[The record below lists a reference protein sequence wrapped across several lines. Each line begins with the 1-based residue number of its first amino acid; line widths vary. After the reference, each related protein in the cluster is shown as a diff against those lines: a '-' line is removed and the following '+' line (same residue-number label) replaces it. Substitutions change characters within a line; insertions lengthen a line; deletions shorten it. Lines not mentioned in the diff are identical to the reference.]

1 MASKRSIGES
11 RADKPRRPGKK
22 SAKPTEGVK
31 PGDGQQRQPFAKL
44 KFVASEIVMRDPAE
58 LKPFPNNPKIH
69 TPKQVDAIVS
79 NIEAFGF
86 DQPTLIDEHD
96 QILKGHGRHLACVKI
111 GCQIPT
117 IARKGLSDA
126 DKWAIVISDNAL
138 PAMTGFDNK
147 LLRIGLTQLAKVD
160 FPLHLTGFDK
170 FRLAGFIGP
179 ATHAKPDDAGDV
191 QERVVSTRGDV
202 WVLGEHRLMC
212 GDSSNGK
219 TVAKLLGDEEPELML
234 TDPPYSYA
242 HDRNGGG
249 LYRKPATKQA
259 EQIIEAQIDSFDV
272 NQLPELLT
280 TNIFF
285 TSRDLV
291 PAYIDLAKS
300 RKLKWDLAVLHRQA
314 AIPAN
319 NGHLTP
325 DLDYILII
333 GRQAPQKGLEAAEYS
348 KLFSTGHWE
357 RPVPWAKP
365 VALMSRI
372 LKLFSAP
379 GGSVFE
385 PYAGSGTTIIA
396 AETCQRRCL
405 ALELKPEY
413 VDLAVRRWQT
423 FTKKPAILESN
434 SRTFE
439 QVGRDRAKRT
449 RAA

>member
-1 MASKRSIGES
+1 MANSSRGER
-11 RADKPRRPGKK
+11 RADKPRRTGKSSTR
-22 SAKPTEGVK
+22 SAEGVK
-31 PGDGQQRQPFAKL
+31 SGDGQQRQPFAKL
-44 KFVASEIVMRDPAE
+44 KFVATDIVMRDPAE

-69 TPKQVDAIVS
+69 TPKQVDAIVA

-96 QILKGHGRHLACVKI
+96 QILKGHGRHLACQKI

-117 IARKGLSDA
+117 VVRSGLSDD

-138 PAMTGFDNK
+138 PAMTGFDNAK
-147 LLRIGLTQLAKVD
+147 LRIGLTKLAKVD
-160 FPLHLTGFDK
+160 YPLNLTGFDK

-179 ATHAKPDDAGDV
+179 ATHADADDEGEL
-191 QERVVSTRGDV
+191 QERIVSARGDV
-202 WVLGEHRLMC
+202 WLLGEHRLMC

-219 TVAKLLGDEEPELML
+219 TVEKLLAGEEPELL
-234 TDPPYSYA
+234 ASDPPYSYE

-249 LYRKPATKQA
+249 LYRKPSTKQA
-259 EQIIEAQIDSFDV
+259 EKIIKAKVDTFDV
-272 NQLPELLT
+272 NQLPELMT
-280 TNIFF
+280 TNVFF

-291 PAYIDLAKS
+291 PDYIALAVAK
-300 RKLKWDLAVLHRQA
+300 KLKWDLAVLHRQA

-365 VALMSRI
+365 VVLMTRL

-396 AETCQRRCL
+396 AETCARRCL
-405 ALELKPEY
+405 AIELAPEY

-423 FTKKPAILESN
+423 FTKKPATLEATGK
-434 SRTFE
+434 TFE
-439 QVGRDRAKRT
+439 QVARERAKRK
-449 RAA
+449 AA

>member
-1 MASKRSIGES
+1 
-11 RADKPRRPGKK
+11 
-22 SAKPTEGVK
+22 
-31 PGDGQQRQPFAKL
+31 
-44 KFVASEIVMRDPAE
+44 
-58 LKPFPNNPKIH
+58 
-69 TPKQVDAIVS
+69 
-79 NIEAFGF
+79 
-86 DQPTLIDEHD
+86 
-96 QILKGHGRHLACVKI
+96 
-111 GCQIPT
+111 
-117 IARKGLSDA
+117 
-126 DKWAIVISDNAL
+126 
-138 PAMTGFDNK
+138 
-147 LLRIGLTQLAKVD
+147 
-160 FPLHLTGFDK
+160 
-170 FRLAGFIGP
+170 
-179 ATHAKPDDAGDV
+179 
-191 QERVVSTRGDV
+191 
-202 WVLGEHRLMC
+202 MC

>member
-1 MASKRSIGES
+1 MARG
-11 RADKPRRPGKK
+11 
-22 SAKPTEGVK
+22 AKTKAPA
-31 PGDGQQRQPFAKL
+31 PAFAKL
-44 KFVASEIVMRDPAE
+44 KFVPTDIVMRDPAE

-69 TPKQVDAIVS
+69 TPKQVDAIVA

-86 DQPTLIDEHD
+86 DQPTLIDEQD

-117 IARKGLSDA
+117 IKRKGLSDA

-365 VALMSRI
+365 VALMVR
-372 LKLFSAP
+372 LAKLFSAP

-396 AETCQRRCL
+396 AESCQRRCL
-405 ALELKPEY
+405 AIEIDPQY
-413 VDLAVRRWQT
+413 VDLAVRRWQS
-423 FTKKPAILESN
+423 FTKKSAILESN

>member
-1 MASKRSIGES
+1 MASNSRGRRRSGAQS
-11 RADKPRRPGKK
+11 D
-22 SAKPTEGVK
+22 SAGIKPTA
-31 PGDGQQRQPFAKL
+31 GQSFAKL
-44 KFVASEIVMRDPAE
+44 KFVATDIVMRDPAE

-69 TPKQVDAIVS
+69 TPKQVDAIVA

-86 DQPTLIDEHD
+86 DQPTLIDESD
-96 QILKGHGRHLACVKI
+96 QILKGHGRHLACQKI

-117 IARKGLSDA
+117 VVRKGLSDD

-138 PAMTGFDNK
+138 PAMTGFDNSK
-147 LLRIGLTQLAKVD
+147 LRIGLTKLAKVD
-160 FPLHLTGFDK
+160 YPLNLTGFDK

-179 ATHAKPDDAGDV
+179 ATHANADDEGELK
-191 QERVVSTRGDV
+191 ERIVSARGDV
-202 WVLGEHRLMC
+202 WLLGEHRLMC

-219 TVAKLLGDEEPELML
+219 TVEKLLAGEEPELL
-234 TDPPYSYA
+234 ASDPPYSYE

-249 LYRKPATKQA
+249 LYRKPSTKQA
-259 EQIIEAQIDSFDV
+259 EKIIKAKVDTFDV
-272 NQLPELLT
+272 DQLPDLLT
-280 TNIFF
+280 TNVFF

-291 PAYIDLAKS
+291 PDYIALAVS

-365 VALMSRI
+365 VALMTRL

-396 AETCQRRCL
+396 AETCARRCL
-405 ALELKPEY
+405 ALELAPEY

-423 FTKKPAILESN
+423 FTKKPATLEATGK
-434 SRTFE
+434 TFE
-439 QVGRDRAKRT
+439 QVARERAKRK
-449 RAA
+449 AA

>member
-1 MASKRSIGES
+1 MARKDSSEES
-11 RADKPRRPGKK
+11 PVAPRRRGKR
-22 SAKPTEGVK
+22 SAKPVAGMK
-31 PGDGQQRQPFAKL
+31 PDAGKQGQPFKL
-44 KFVASEIVMRDPAE
+44 KFVASEIVMRDPGE

-69 TPKQVDAIVS
+69 TPAQLDAI
-79 NIEAFGF
+79 EANVRAHGF

-96 QILKGHGRHLACVKI
+96 FVLKGHGRRIVCERI
-111 GCQIPT
+111 GVQIPT
-117 IARKGLSDA
+117 IVRAGLSPA
-126 DKWAIVISDNAL
+126 EKWAIVISDNAL

-147 LLRIGLTQLAKVD
+147 LLRIGLTTLAKANY
-160 FPLHLTGFDK
+160 PLNLTGFDK

-179 ATHAKPDDAGDV
+179 ATHADADDAGELD
-191 QERVVSTRGDV
+191 ERVVSTRGDV

-365 VALMSRI
+365 VALMVR
-372 LKLFSAP
+372 LAKLFSAP

-396 AETCQRRCL
+396 AESCQRRCL
-405 ALELKPEY
+405 AIEIDPQY

-423 FTKKPAILESN
+423 FTKKPATLEATGK
-434 SRTFE
+434 TFE
-439 QVGRDRAKRT
+439 QVARERARRK
-449 RAA
+449 AA